1 MAMTSRTIAWLL
13 LCALGA
19 VLALALPAA
28 HGWQAQAQE
37 PAAGGVVLIDIKG
50 GIGPATRDHVRNGI
64 EQAERDGVRALVLRI
79 DTPGGLDAATRD
91 INQDILASP
100 VPVIAWVAPN
110 GARAASAGTYI
121 VYASHVAAMAPAT
134 SLGAATPVS
143 IAGGAPGGGEQTPES
158 DGNDDA
164 DTEAGE
170 EAGEDAQQ
178 EPAQRSGGSASERK
192 AVNDS
197 VAYLRSLANLRG
209 RDAGFAEAAVREAAT
224 LTASEA
230 LERGVVEVVAAS
242 VESLLE
248 QVDGREV
255 VIAGEATTLDVAG
268 QAVTE
273 VAPGWR
279 VRLLSV
285 LTDPT
290 FAYILLIVGMYG
302 LLLEGYSPGAILPG
316 VVGAISLLLGL
327 YALQVLPVNYA
338 GLALIV
344 LGIILMVV
352 ELSTPTLGVLGI
364 GGLVALVFGSVM
376 LFEDVPG
383 FGVSSWLIAGIGV
396 ASAGLFTFAIWLALR
411 ARRRPVGGGAEEM
424 PGREAVVAWVEGGRA
439 QVRIRGELWQAESA
453 RPLQAGQRVRV
464 LSRDGLLLR
473 VDPLPG
479 QPPETLNHSPETPQ

>member
-13 LCALGA
+13 LCTLG
-19 VLALALPAA
+19 LALALPAA
-28 HGWQAQAQE
+28 HGWQGQAQA
-37 PAAGGVVLIDIKG
+37 PAGGGVLLVDIKG
-50 GIGPATRDHVRNGI
+50 GIGPATRDHVRSGI
-64 EQAERDGVRALVLRI
+64 RQADRDGARALVLRI

-143 IAGGAPGGGEQTPES
+143 IGGGAPGGGEQAEEDT
-158 DGNDDA
+158 GNGDA
-164 DTEAGE
+164 E
-170 EAGEDAQQ
+170 EGADEE
-178 EPAQRSGGSASERK
+178 EPAQRGGGSASERK

-197 VAYLRSLANLRG
+197 VAYLRSLASLRD
-209 RDAGFAEAAVREAAT
+209 RDPVFAEEAVREAAT

-230 LERGVVEVVAAS
+230 LERGVVEVIAAS
-242 VESLLE
+242 LESLLE

-255 VIAGEATTLDVAG
+255 VIAGTTSTLDVAG

-273 VAPGWR
+273 VEPGWR
-279 VRLLSV
+279 VALLSV
-285 LTDPT
+285 LTNPS

-316 VVGAISLLLGL
+316 VVGAICLLLGL

-344 LGIILMVV
+344 LGIILMAV
-352 ELSTPTLGVLGI
+352 ELSTPTFGVLGI

-396 ASAGLFTFAIWLALR
+396 ACAALFTFAIWLALR
-411 ARRRPVGGGAEEM
+411 ARRRPVGGGAEDM
-424 PGREAVVAWVEGGRA
+424 PGREAVVARVDGGRA
-439 QVRIRGELWQAESA
+439 QVRIRGELWQAESDQL
-453 RPLQAGQRVRV
+453 LQAGQRVRV
-464 LSRDGLLLR
+464 VSREGLLLR
-473 VDPLPG
+473 VEPLPG
-479 QPPETLNHSPETPQ
+479 QLPEAINHSPEASP

>member
-1 MAMTSRTIAWLL
+1 MAMTSRTIACLVT
-13 LCALGA
+13 CVLGL
-19 VLALALPAA
+19 VLALVLSPA
-28 HGWQAQAQE
+28 HGWQGAAQA
-37 PAAGGVVLIDIKG
+37 PAGGGVLMLDIKG
-50 GIGPATRDHVRNGI
+50 GIGPATRDHVRSGI
-64 EQAERDGVRALVLRI
+64 QQAEREGARALVLRI

-91 INQDILASP
+91 INQEILGSP
-100 VPVIAWVAPN
+100 VPVIAWVAPS

-134 SLGAATPVS
+134 SLGAATPVA
-143 IAGGAPGGGEQTPES
+143 IGGGAPGGGQAGDDEERD
-158 DGNDDA
+158 DGPG
-164 DTEAGE
+164 AGQDE
-170 EAGEDAQQ
+170 GAQQ
-178 EPAQRSGGSASERK
+178 GSAGERK

-209 RDAGFAEAAVREAAT
+209 RDAAFAEEAVRDAAT

-255 VIAGEATTLDVAG
+255 TIAGESFRLDVAG

-279 VRLLSV
+279 VQLLSV
-285 LTDPT
+285 LTNPT
-290 FAYILLIVGMYG
+290 FAYILLLVGMYG

-344 LGIILMVV
+344 LGVVLMLV
-352 ELSTPTLGVLGI
+352 ELSSPTFGVLGI

-376 LFEDVPG
+376 LFEEVPG
-383 FGVSSWLIAGIGV
+383 FGVSNWLIAGVGLAI
-396 ASAGLFTFAIWLALR
+396 AGSFMFALWLALR
-411 ARRRPVGGGAEEM
+411 ARRRPVHGGAEEM
-424 PGREAVVAWVEGGRA
+424 PGREAVVVRVDGDSA
-439 QVRIRGELWQAESA
+439 QVRIRGELWRAASSQ
-453 RPLQAGQRVRV
+453 PLHAGQRVRV
-464 LSRDGLLLR
+464 LSRDGLLLQ
-473 VDPLPG
+473 VEPLPG
-479 QPPETLNHSPETPQ
+479 HQPPETINQSPEATQ